1 MEWMDN
7 TKAPKHIA
15 CTEKDGMF
23 QITLNRPP
31 INAFN
36 LEMVEELNAA
46 VASLMY
52 RSDVKLITFLATGK
66 NFCGGFSPEDFTD
79 DRSYQLIE
87 SFGRLFEQ
95 LQETGIPVLSVVKG
109 MALGAGFE
117 LVMFSDLAIASE
129 TSKFGF
135 PEIRIGLIPAIAC
148 NMLQK
153 LVHPKRAAE
162 LIFTGDVIQAKEAET
177 YGFINKAVPEDK
189 LQEQA
194 GLMAGKLLQFSGP
207 VLQAAKR
214 AMIASQGKNLTDSLR
229 AVEEIY
235 LQQLLNLDDSKEGMK
250 AFTEKRKPVWKN
262 R

>member
-1 MEWMDN
+1 MEWLDN
-7 TKAPKHIA
+7 TKAPKHIS
-15 CTEKDGMF
+15 CKEKDGMF
-23 QITLNRPP
+23 QIVLNRPP

-46 VASLMY
+46 IASLMY
-52 RSDVKLITFLATGK
+52 RSDIKVITFLASGK

-79 DRSYQLIE
+79 ERSYQLIE
-87 SFGRLFEQ
+87 SFGRFFEQ
-95 LQETGIPVLSVVKG
+95 LQETGIPILSVVQG

-117 LVMFSDLAIASE
+117 LVMFSDLAIAAD

-135 PEIRIGLIPAIAC
+135 PEIRIGLIPPIAC
-148 NMLQK
+148 NLLQK
-153 LVHPKRAAE
+153 VVHQKRAAE
-162 LIFTGDVIQAKEAET
+162 LIFTGDVIQAKEAEE

-194 GLMAGKLLQFSGP
+194 GIMAGKLIQFSGP

-214 AMIASQGKNLTDSLR
+214 AMIASQGKNLSDSLR
-229 AVEEIY
+229 SVEEIY
-235 LQQLLNLDDSKEGMK
+235 LQQLLNLEDSKEGMK
-250 AFTEKRKPVWKN
+250 AFIEKRKPVWKN